1 MKSVYKISFGVF
13 FLAFLAIN
21 QSAFSQYMNPYGGY
35 GGGYGGYGY
44 GGYGRGYNQFGGADF
59 DRKPKGPLDPDE
71 VAKEETKAMVKK
83 LKLDEEQELVIGSL
97 NEDYAYQKK
106 ALFERFKKEFEVS
119 KPTPAQIEEAKAKM
133 NALEDK
139 KDAELEKILNENQ
152 FKTYKAWK
160 EKMKK
165 NNS

>member
-1 MKSVYKISFGVF
+1 MKMMKSVYKIGFVVLLFVSMSHV
-13 FLAFLAIN
+13 ADA
-21 QSAFSQYMNPYGGY
+21 QYMNPYGGY
-35 GGGYGGYGY
+35 GGGYGS
-44 GGYGRGYNQFGGADF
+44 GYGRGYNQFGAADF

-83 LKLDEEQELVIGSL
+83 LKLDEEQELIIGSL

-106 ALFERFKKEFEVS
+106 AMFERFKKEFEIS
-119 KPTPAQIEEAKAKM
+119 KPTPAQIEEAKSKM
-133 NALEDK
+133 NALEEK

-160 EKMKK
+160 AKMQK
-165 NNS
+165 NNQ